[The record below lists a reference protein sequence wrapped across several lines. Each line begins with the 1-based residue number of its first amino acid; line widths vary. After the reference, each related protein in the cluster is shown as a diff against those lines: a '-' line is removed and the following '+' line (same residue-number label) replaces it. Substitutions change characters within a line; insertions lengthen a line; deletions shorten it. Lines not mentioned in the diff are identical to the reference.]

1 MKLKKKIVKV
11 GPTVIFSMVLSNRA
25 IAVTGKRQWC
35 YLYFTGSSYCLNK
48 LWGNNDLHNFGGV
61 PKGHSFLL
69 HRRKGNLIIG
79 LPKGSCVL
87 SHTVESD
94 SL

>member
-11 GPTVIFSMVLSNRA
+11 GPTVILSMALTNRA
-25 IAVTGKRQWC
+25 IAVTNKRQWG
-35 YLYFTGSSYCLNK
+35 YLYFTGSSYCLKNY
-48 LWGNNDLHNFGGV
+48 GV
-61 PKGHSFLL
+61 IMISMILGEYPKGISFFF
-69 HRRKGNLIIG
+69 REGKENLIIG